1 MEIKLSKSNR
11 SKLLIVVII
20 LIAIALFISV
30 YSITYNIINSKNS
43 SNLVNKNIHDII
55 SKNSTRELVI
65 VGEDVDGEFIEKNRI
80 KLELEDINKV
90 FTEMYPIGDYKIM
103 DFDDKSIVIM
113 EINNSNFDPNMYY
126 IGEKDG
132 YITVFKS
139 DNNGNLFIENESSDI
154 SSKKVESLPVM
165 DRNLVLNYELKSG
178 DREEVQDIL
187 SELET

>member
-113 EINNSNFDPNMYY
+113 EMNNSNFDPNMYY